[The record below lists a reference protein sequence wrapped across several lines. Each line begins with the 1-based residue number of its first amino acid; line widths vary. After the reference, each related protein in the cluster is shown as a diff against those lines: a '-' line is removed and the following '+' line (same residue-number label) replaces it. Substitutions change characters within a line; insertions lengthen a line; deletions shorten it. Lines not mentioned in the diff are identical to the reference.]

1 MRYAVPPPTALPTT
15 SHAPAPPPTRPGG
28 ARHSVLTFAVAF
40 RVSQGRTLAM
50 HARRSGGMR
59 VVPAAVRGG
68 LCRALTRRVTRT
80 TAQQQLLWARSTVVR

>member
-1 MRYAVPPPTALPTT
+1 VTQEHHLLGVACHSAASHVVMDAQPMRYAVPPPTALPTT
-15 SHAPAPPPTRPGG
+15 SHAPPPPPTRPGG

-50 HARRSGGMR
+50 RARCSGGMR

-68 LCRALTRRVTRT
+68 L
-80 TAQQQLLWARSTVVR
+80 